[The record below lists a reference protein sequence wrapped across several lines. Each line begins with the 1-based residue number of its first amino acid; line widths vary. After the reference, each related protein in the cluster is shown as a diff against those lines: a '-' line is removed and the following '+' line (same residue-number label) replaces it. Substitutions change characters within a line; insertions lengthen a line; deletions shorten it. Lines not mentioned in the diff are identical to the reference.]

1 MRTDV
6 FFFGTVPMP
15 DAGAAGPVPTERRY
29 GVDAVRA
36 GYENQVHWAE
46 TADRLGYDT
55 FWSTEHHFQHEG
67 YEIIPNL
74 LMLGVALAGRT
85 RNLRFGQMFNVV
97 PQWHPI
103 RLAEDFAMA
112 DLLTGGRMVFGVGRG
127 TVPREAES
135 LGTVVASG
143 DNEMSREADRI
154 NREVFEESMEIIKLA
169 WANERFSYTGKHFEL
184 PPAGIPDR
192 GVTVVR
198 AHARAPPGRPRR
210 DLPAD
215 LVARHPRVRPRRR
228 PQGRVLAGRPRRP
241 RPPSGRATA
250 RSPPPTAGRCAPART
265 GRWCSTR
272 SWAAPGRQAFAAVRD
287 GHDEFVRF
295 LAPYGRFT
303 SYLEDD
309 GVTRKPFGY
318 APPLEES
325 VRQRI
330 MAVGSVDDV
339 VDTIGAYVEEL
350 GLEHLV
356 IFPEF
361 PGLTRAQVDEQLHL
375 VAGEVLPRVT
385 GGAPG

>member
-169 WANERFSYTGKHFEL
+169 WADERFSYTGKHFEL
-184 PPAGIPDR
+184 PPTGIPDR
-192 GVTVVR
+192 GATVSE
-198 AHARAPPGRPRR
+198 
-210 DLPAD
+210 LT
-215 LVARHPRVRPRRR
+215 LV
-228 PQGRVLAGRPRRP
+228 P
-241 RPPSGRATA
+241 RPAGPVEIFQPISSPDTLEYAPAVGHKGVFWLGAPASLAAKWARYGEIAAAHGRALRPGEDRALVLNTFV
-250 RSPPPTAGRCAPART
+250 GR
-265 GRWCSTR
+265 TR
-272 SWAAPGRQAFAAVRD
+272 EAAFAAVRD

-361 PGLTRAQVDEQLHL
+361 PGLSRAQVDEQLHL